1 MEPADT
7 ASVASESAAARDLK
21 SLFCEKFGCA
31 PSKFERRALRK
42 CRYFHARLIAPLTRL
57 IIPGVRQR
65 DLEFIDYF
73 GKARSRQQATAEIA
87 DLHYIDR
94 AEPLF
99 ARRTLRLRISIRKA
113 RKLADVLFPT

>member
-1 MEPADT
+1 MEPGHT
-7 ASVASESAAARDLK
+7 AFTASESITIRDLK
-21 SLFCEKFGCA
+21 SLFCERFDCP
-31 PSKFERRALRK
+31 PSNFESRALRK
-42 CRYFHARLIAPLTRL
+42 CRYFHARLIAPLL
-57 IIPGVRQR
+57 GLLAPGLRER
-65 DLEFIDYF
+65 DLVFIDYF
-73 GKARSRQQATAEIA
+73 GKAKSRQEATAEIA